1 MTAYSVDFIF
11 GINLKD
17 EKNKV
22 CIPRYNEEQHRE
34 DRIGIT
40 ALTKH
45 LTATDRFGH
54 TWTFNIPLLAV
65 GLSGGHNAVNCP
77 PTLSWHVEEGG
88 EEGKQ
93 RKVIRTKGA
102 GL

>member
-1 MTAYSVDFIF
+1 MGT
-11 GINLKD
+11 
-17 EKNKV
+17 
-22 CIPRYNEEQHRE
+22 
-34 DRIGIT
+34 T
-40 ALTKH
+40 ALTQH

-65 GLSGGHNAVNCP
+65 GLSGRQNAVNSP

-88 EEGKQ
+88 EGGK
-93 RKVIRTKGA
+93 RKVIRTKKA